1 MVYDYLG
8 VGGLNGDSF
17 AGYSYGLFYAVLVLS
32 GFGGPAEEGNGG
44 DSLVD
49 NRAGVVSHFY
59 FQL

>member
-17 AGYSYGLFYAVLVLS
+17 AAYSYGLFYAVLVLS
-32 GFGGPAEEGNGG
+32 CFGGSAEEGNGG

-49 NRAGVVSHFY
+49 DRAGVISHIY
-59 FQL
+59 F